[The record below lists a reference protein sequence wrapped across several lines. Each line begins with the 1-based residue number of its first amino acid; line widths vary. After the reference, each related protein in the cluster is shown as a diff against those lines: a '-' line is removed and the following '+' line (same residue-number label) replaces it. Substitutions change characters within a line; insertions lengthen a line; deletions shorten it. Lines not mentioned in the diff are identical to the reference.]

1 MPTCYVLLRTSKC
14 VPLCPIPQLST
25 IAPGARW
32 SGEGKKEKTSWFVV
46 TSPSYHRPR
55 IRPPPHVSST
65 CPAHAAYPLPH
76 LMRAR
81 TVPGKGPKVLD
92 GSSTGRCSLRRVALR
107 RRTLHMRR
115 FLPSYAVAAS
125 CPGDFLRLHGR
136 IAPSVSMVRG
146 ICAWSDL
153 GCVTVWWG
161 LD

>member
-1 MPTCYVLLRTSKC
+1 VRTPLPHPTALHDSPWRSLIGRRKKRENELICRDLA
-14 VPLCPIPQLST
+14 QLS
-25 IAPGARW
+25 P
-32 SGEGKKEKTSWFVV
+32 
-46 TSPSYHRPR
+46 SPHTTTPSRLLYLP
-55 IRPPPHVSST
+55 ST
-65 CPAHAAYPLPH
+65 RRLPH

-92 GSSTGRCSLRRVALR
+92 GSNTGRCSLRRVALR